1 MICPLARR
9 AALAALLAV
18 LLTVP
23 AWASDR
29 FIDYLYVD
37 ANEGGSSGGHAGL
50 RVGDDVFHFEY
61 RRPGI
66 LVLRRETFDEFRRE
80 YTGLENRTIEASR
93 IPVSEETFRL
103 VRERFRRRHL
113 VQRWQLEV
121 FDTLRADR
129 RILEEM
135 LQGGVEL
142 DGAGL
147 FFGEGAAADPALL
160 GLRRR
165 VVDTYGASFLA
176 ERVEALRRRLATL
189 DPQGAPERTLEVSLD
204 EPPAPAYGF
213 PRRYRDTLTALAA
226 LEVLATARPL
236 RPEATITAAGEELRL
251 RENEASRLAELSDAL
266 AASLVRL
273 LDSRRP
279 DWGFPLVLGMA
290 RLAALERTRE
300 SGQWVFLDA
309 FPPDA
314 EVIERAHVSPRS
326 EVISAMLRDARTELE
341 VARVRLV
348 SRLRGDGA
356 FGEGEFAD
364 LEDAGNRVAE
374 IQRALDEG
382 RDLRMPRHLRLPA
395 RRGLRPAVLAPSS
408 AALTAGL
415 ATALEREEAYS
426 RALRRLYRYHLVTR
440 NCVSEIFRELDV
452 ALLGDRVGTDG
463 SRSFIPALAALT
475 VNERYG
481 VSEVSRILSYRRAGL
496 ARLYGAENPLRVFL
510 RESNTITSTLYQRN
524 SRDSA
529 FLFFTDDLVLTRP
542 VFGAVNLIT
551 GMAASVVGLVTAPFD
566 GGKILS
572 AGVRGA
578 VFSLPEVLFQ
588 NIRKGSFVYVDP
600 TALASSGAPRD
611 ARSSRT
617 LAPGNVPLP
626 R

>member
-18 LLTVP
+18 LAVP

-176 ERVEALRRRLATL
+176 ERAEALRRRLATL
-189 DPQGAPERTLEVSLD
+189 DPQGAPARTLEVSLD

-251 RENEASRLAELSDAL
+251 REDEASRLAELSDAL

-314 EVIERAHVSPRS
+314 EVIERARVSPRS

-341 VARVRLV
+341 VARVRLA
-348 SRLRGDGA
+348 SRLRGA

-415 ATALEREEAYS
+415 ATALEREEAYG
-426 RALRRLYRYHLVTR
+426 RALKGLYRYHLVTR

-588 NIRKGSFVYVDP
+588 NIRKGSFDYVDP
-600 TALASSGAPRD
+600 TALASSGAPAD

>member
-9 AALAALLAV
+9 GALAALLAV

-121 FDTLRADR
+121 FDTLRVDR

-142 DGAGL
+142 DGAGF

-176 ERVEALRRRLATL
+176 ERAQALRRRLATL
-189 DPQGAPERTLEVSLD
+189 DPQWAPARTLEVSLD

-251 RENEASRLAELSDAL
+251 REDEASRLAELSDAL

-341 VARVRLV
+341 VARVRLA
-348 SRLRGDGA
+348 SRLRGA

-588 NIRKGSFVYVDP
+588 NIRKGSFDYVDP

-611 ARSSRT
+611 ARSSRSR
-617 LAPGNVPLP
+617 APGNVPLP

>member
-1 MICPLARR
+1 VICPLARR

-29 FIDYLYVD
+29 FIEYLYVD

-135 LQGGVEL
+135 LQGDVEL
-142 DGAGL
+142 DGAGF
-147 FFGEGAAADPALL
+147 FFGEGTAADPALL

-189 DPQGAPERTLEVSLD
+189 DPQGAPARTLEVSVD
-204 EPPAPAYGF
+204 EPPAPVYGF

-226 LEVLATARPL
+226 LEALATARPL

-251 RENEASRLAELSDAL
+251 REDEASRLAELSDAL

-348 SRLRGDGA
+348 SRLRSDGA

-415 ATALEREEAYS
+415 ATALEREEAYG
-426 RALRRLYRYHLVTR
+426 RALKGLYRYHLVTR

-542 VFGAVNLIT
+542 LFGAVNLIT

-578 VFSLPEVLFQ
+578 VFSLPEVFFQ
-588 NIRKGSFVYVDP
+588 NIRKGSFEYVDP
-600 TALASSGAPRD
+600 RALASSGAPAD

-617 LAPGNVPLP
+617 QATGNVPLP

>member
-9 AALAALLAV
+9 GALAALLAV
-18 LLTVP
+18 ILTVP

-93 IPVSEETFRL
+93 IPVGEATFRL

-142 DGAGL
+142 DGAGF

-176 ERVEALRRRLATL
+176 ERAEALRRRLATL

-251 RENEASRLAELSDAL
+251 REDEASRLAELSDAL

-348 SRLRGDGA
+348 SRLRSDGA

-578 VFSLPEVLFQ
+578 MFSLPEVLFQ
-588 NIRKGSFVYVDP
+588 NIRKGSFEYVDP